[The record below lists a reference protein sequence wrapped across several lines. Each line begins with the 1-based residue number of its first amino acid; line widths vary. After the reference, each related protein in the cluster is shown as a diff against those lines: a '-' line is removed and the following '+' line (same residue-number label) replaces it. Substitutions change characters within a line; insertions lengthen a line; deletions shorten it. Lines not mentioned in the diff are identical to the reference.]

1 MIVKLEQEWYTLKE
15 VGLLLKMTPVTVA
28 RHFPIGPGVID
39 VAHRSRTPG
48 CRYKKPTRRHI
59 RISADALERWMREH
73 MPVLVKQPPLA
84 DSRLL

>member
-15 VGLLLKMTPVTVA
+15 VGERLKMTPVTVA

-39 VAHRSRTPG
+39 VATSPEHPNA
-48 CRYKKPTRRHI
+48 RYKKPTRRHL

-73 MPVLVKQPPLA
+73 MPVA
-84 DSRLL
+84 S